1 MNDFNT
7 SFVVDQ
13 SPEEVFEAINNVRG
27 WWGEDVEG
35 SHASVGDE
43 FTHRVQDVH
52 YSKLRVIERIPKEK
66 VVWLVLEN
74 HMNHVKDCLV
84 VMACLCGG
92 RCLDEGRILVG
103 QCLRHTPVPAFG
115 QDRR

>member
-13 SPEEVFEAINNVRG
+13 SPEEVFDAINNVRG

-43 FTHRVQDVH
+43 FTYRVQDVH
-52 YSKLRVIERIPKEK
+52 YSKLKVIERIPNALGSLPRRSYRRN
-66 VVWLVLEN
+66 VRTLIPARAA
-74 HMNHVKDCLV
+74 
-84 VMACLCGG
+84 ACS
-92 RCLDEGRILVG
+92 
-103 QCLRHTPVPAFG
+103 
-115 QDRR
+115 